1 MTINVPGIS
10 TQYALYVCSI
20 KSTYYIHMFLF
31 VLKYFCYHAK
41 KITTMCLTYSLSRPK
56 NRRPWEDLGKT
67 LRRPRGVHIVN
78 MYLDINIHRMFTLQ
92 SVPILVT
99 FINFNKKESFCPFFL
114 TVPTSCILY
123 FTFQSLFSFSKS
135 LGFNYILGFNFIRV
149 YHFII
154 CSNFITRLYLSQE
167 ITYIYGCWYL

>member
-1 MTINVPGIS
+1 MLLECIARGFVPVYFAGRRYNRACDAYRIYASCASTGANYIN
-10 TQYALYVCSI
+10 
-20 KSTYYIHMFLF
+20 YIIHFRPYGVAKIQ
-31 VLKYFCYHAK
+31 VLSSF
-41 KITTMCLTYSLSRPK
+41 
-56 NRRPWEDLGKT
+56 
-67 LRRPRGVHIVN
+67 
-78 MYLDINIHRMFTLQ
+78 
-92 SVPILVT
+92 